1 MSEKRTEYSIY
12 DDISIVC
19 YEGFRIRYN
28 HKSIYIYDLNIEKVN
43 EVLKEINAPF
53 RVTKAENGRNL

>member
-1 MSEKRTEYSIY
+1 MQKRTEYSIY

-19 YEGFRIRYN
+19 YEGFCIRYN
-28 HKSIYIYDLNIEKVN
+28 HYIYDLNIEKVN

>member
-1 MSEKRTEYSIY
+1 MQKRTEYSIY

-19 YEGFRIRYN
+19 YEGFCIRYNN